1 MRQNWLNL
9 IIIVGIFMIFT
20 GMYISIRDIDYSII
34 RTNKQ
39 VLINTRKL
47 DIELNHD
54 SLKILLLNEGLK
66 NDTIKLKTIL
76 IGNEISRQNNKMLK
90 KLLKHR

>member
-9 IIIVGIFMIFT
+9 IIVVGIFMIFT
-20 GMYISIRDIDYSII
+20 GMYISIRNIDRSII
-34 RTNKQ
+34 RTNEQ

-76 IGNEISRQNNKMLK
+76 IGNEISRQNNKILK